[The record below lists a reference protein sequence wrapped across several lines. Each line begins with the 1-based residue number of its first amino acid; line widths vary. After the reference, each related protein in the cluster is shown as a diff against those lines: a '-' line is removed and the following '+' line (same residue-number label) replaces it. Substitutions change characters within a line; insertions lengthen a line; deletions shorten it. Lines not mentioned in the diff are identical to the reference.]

1 MAPRLRERSV
11 ICGFEGEVWAALTPT
26 RKTRQLSSCLRGGV
40 RRGISGGEGRGT
52 LASGARSSRAV
63 GKAHGAPA
71 GWGWRRARAR
81 AKPPPGQKRPRARSP
96 CGRSRRRAAPP
107 PGPCWRG
114 PPPDSGVADCAAA
127 GAYPAAKP
135 QGESPVKTQ
144 NSVRLAAKTCADP
157 RTSRERSGRAE
168 IIGGTLPSSCRLA
181 ASTPSSPPL
190 GRCARSCGVSLVVF
204 HWCIF

>member
-1 MAPRLRERSV
+1 MGSADPDEENSP
-11 ICGFEGEVWAALTPT
+11 AL
-26 RKTRQLSSCLRGGV
+26 LLF
-40 RRGISGGEGRGT
+40 
-52 LASGARSSRAV
+52 
-63 GKAHGAPA
+63 A
-71 GWGWRRARAR
+71 GWGGWGRRSGGASREEKEEERWRAGPGAPGLSGKPTARLPGGGGGARAR

-168 IIGGTLPSSCRLA
+168 IIGGTLPSSRRLA